1 MFSKILVGNDGSEGA
16 FRALAAAIE
25 LAKRTGAD
33 LHMIL
38 VEQLPQFPATVD
50 EVIEEKKFAN
60 HRFAEA
66 VSRSRKVAA
75 HAGIELHCHV
85 TAGHVI
91 AAIVDFVKA
100 NGIDLLV
107 IGFMGHSRL
116 YNAVI
121 GGTADR
127 LVDHSPCAI
136 LVVK

>member
-1 MFSKILVGNDGSEGA
+1 MFSKLLVGNDGSEGA
-16 FRALAAAIE
+16 FRALATAIE

-33 LHMIL
+33 LHMIS
-38 VEQLPQFPATVD
+38 VEQLPQFPATID
-50 EVIEEKKFAN
+50 EVVEEKNFAN
-60 HRFAEA
+60 HHFAEV
-66 VSRSRKVAA
+66 VSRSRRIAA

-85 TAGHVI
+85 AAGHVV
-91 AAIVDFVKA
+91 AAIADFVKA
-100 NGIDLLV
+100 NGIDLLI

-127 LVDHSPCAI
+127 LVDHSPCAV

>member
-1 MFSKILVGNDGSEGA
+1 MYSKILVGNDGSESA

-25 LAKRTGAD
+25 LAKRAGTD
-33 LHMIL
+33 LHMIS
-38 VEQLPQFPATVD
+38 VEHLPQFPATID

-60 HRFAEA
+60 HRFAEV

-85 TAGHVI
+85 AAGHVV

-127 LVDHSPCAI
+127 LVDHSPCAV